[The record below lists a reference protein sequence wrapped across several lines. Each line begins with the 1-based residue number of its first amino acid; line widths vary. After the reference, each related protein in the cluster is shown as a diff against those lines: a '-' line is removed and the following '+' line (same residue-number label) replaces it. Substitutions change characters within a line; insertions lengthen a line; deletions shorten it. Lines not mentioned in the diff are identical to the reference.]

1 MGDNMLIGYAR
12 VSTIDQNPQL
22 QIEALEA
29 AGCERVFV
37 DHGVSGSH
45 AKRPELKKALSTL
58 GSGDVLV
65 VWKLD
70 RLGRSVTDLV
80 RIISE
85 LAERDVQF
93 RSLTEAMDTTTATGR
108 LLFHMVG
115 ALAEFERSLAIER
128 TRAALVSAKK
138 NGTKLGRKPK
148 MTHQQIVHA
157 KKLLEEGELSQKVA
171 RSFGVGKATLYRHL
185 QNVHW
190 KN

>member
-1 MGDNMLIGYAR
+1 MLIGYAR

-29 AGCERVFV
+29 AGCKRVFV

-80 RIISE
+80 HIISD

-93 RSLTEAMDTTTATGR
+93 RSLTEAMDTTTAAGR

-115 ALAEFERSLAIER
+115 ALAEFERSLAVER

-148 MTHQQIVHA
+148 MTYQQIAHA
-157 KKLLEEGELSQKVA
+157 KKLLEEGEPSQKVA

-185 QNVHW
+185 RDGH
-190 KN
+190 